1 MNKSKYSLA
10 VIAAGSLWGFMGL
23 FRRYMGELGF
33 DSFGVILV
41 RCAFAALCFGLLI
54 LIKDKNE
61 FVVKPRD
68 FWCFLGSG
76 LCSLLFFSACY
87 FQAMTIMSL
96 SAAAILLYTSPIFVI
111 LMSAVLFKE
120 KITGRVVAAMFL
132 AVGGCALVSGVVG
145 SDTKISF
152 IGILYGL
159 GSGFGYALYSIFGK
173 LAMQRGYKSST
184 INFYSCFLAAL
195 GAGIIWGF
203 EAPFSIVFS
212 SASNAIFC
220 SLAGVMTCFLP
231 YLCFTYGLS
240 GLEAG
245 KVSIIASIEPVVATL
260 VGLFVFYEKL
270 NFVSVLGIVLV
281 LAAIVL
287 TNTANTAK
295 EN

>member
-1 MNKSKYSLA
+1 MKESKYSIA
-10 VIAAGSLWGFMGL
+10 VLAAGSLWGFMGL
-23 FRRYMGELGF
+23 FRRVMGGMGF

-41 RCAFAALCFGLLI
+41 RCAFAAICFGLLI
-54 LIKDKNE
+54 LIKDKKE
-61 FVVKPRD
+61 FVVSPRD
-68 FWCFLGSG
+68 FWCFIGSG
-76 LCSLLFFSACY
+76 LCSLLFFSSCY

-120 KITGRVVAAMFL
+120 KITGRTVAAIFL
-132 AVGGCALVSGVVG
+132 AVGGCTLVSGIIG

-184 INFYSCFLAAL
+184 VNFYSCLLAAL

-203 EAPFSIVFS
+203 KAPLAIVFS
-212 SASNAIFC
+212 SAPNLLFC
-220 SLAGVMTCFLP
+220 ALAGVVTCFLP

-260 VGLFVFYEKL
+260 VGLFAFSEKL
-270 NFVSVLGIVLV
+270 DLPSVIGIALV
-281 LAAIVL
+281 LAAIIL
-287 TNTANTAK
+287 TNTGKK
-295 EN
+295 EKQN